1 MEEDLLQQRK
11 EIELAVRNALQRQ
24 LREVE
29 LNDKLKAS
37 LCYGCWV
44 NLRLILSEAA
54 DHYEEDPHK
63 VHEKFRSQPCTKSS
77 TSIA

>member
-1 MEEDLLQQRK
+1 MEEDLLQQRR
-11 EIELAVRNALQRQ
+11 EIESAVRNALQRQ

-29 LNDKLKAS
+29 LNEKLKAT

-54 DHYEEDPHK
+54 DNYQDDPRK
-63 VHEKFRSQPCTKSS
+63 VPEL
-77 TSIA
+77 